1 LTPRTP
7 RFTLTHLMTDVRI
20 RRPFLRCR
28 ALIAVPIALLIGM
41 YATDARG
48 QTLVTQAEA
57 ALYRVFLRDGGTL
70 VSYGEFAHV
79 ADGVVLSIPVGGTE
93 SSPVLH
99 LVTIAAADVD
109 WDRTNAYV
117 QAARARRYA
126 DTRGDI
132 DFAKLSRDVADIL
145 FQAGSVDDAAKRLA
159 LAEAARKQLIEWPD
173 SHHGYKADEVAQMGA
188 WLDQVVSE
196 LRVAAGLSR
205 FELTLVARTT
215 PTAAPVQLMAGPDL
229 RERLELGLAAAAKT
243 MNPAERVSL
252 IRAVLDSLQ
261 PAAPADSWMATLH
274 ARASA
279 ELAAEVKIDQAYTEL
294 SKRTLTR
301 AAWHAER
308 ADVRGLESL
317 VHSVI
322 AEDAK
327 LQRARPQD
335 IAGLLAV
342 LDARID
348 SARRLRLARDAWVL
362 RTALLQS
369 YWRDVRQ
376 GLDRL
381 LGVRLWLTDVRQL
394 AGPSPDALR
403 RLAYDAEF
411 AGHELAKVK
420 PPSEV
425 ASAHSALSAACRMAV
440 RAAQGRLDALRS
452 GSMNGA
458 WEASSAAAG
467 SLLLLDQAVADL
479 RRITREPKPQGVPR

>member
-1 LTPRTP
+1 
-7 RFTLTHLMTDVRI
+7 MTDLRVW
-20 RRPFLRCR
+20 RPFRRSR
-28 ALIAVPIALLIGM
+28 APIALAIAVLAGVH
-41 YATDARG
+41 AADARAG
-48 QTLVTQAEA
+48 QTLAVQAEA

-79 ADGVVLSIPVGGTE
+79 GDGVVLSIPVGGTE

-126 DTRGDI
+126 DTRGEH

-159 LAEAARKQLIEWPD
+159 LAETARKQLVEWPEN
-173 SHHGYKADEVAQMGA
+173 HHGYKADEVAEMGA

-196 LRVAAGLSR
+196 LRVAAGQSR
-205 FELTLVARTT
+205 FDLTLVARTA
-215 PTAAPVQLMAGPDL
+215 PAAPPIQLMAGPDL

-243 MNPAERVSL
+243 KNPAERVSL

-261 PAAPADSWMATLH
+261 PGAPADSWMASLH
-274 ARASA
+274 GRASA
-279 ELAAEVKIDQAYTEL
+279 ELAAEVKIDQAYAEL

-301 AAWHAER
+301 AAWYSER
-308 ADVRGLESL
+308 VNVRGLESL
-317 VHSVI
+317 VQSVI
-322 AEDAK
+322 AEDAT
-327 LQRARPQD
+327 LQRARPAD
-335 IAGLLAV
+335 MAGLLAV

-348 SARRLRLARDAWVL
+348 GARRLRLARDAWVL
-362 RTALLQS
+362 RSALLRS
-369 YWRDVRQ
+369 YWGDVRQ

-381 LGVRLWLTDVRQL
+381 LGVRQWLTDVRQL

-403 RLAYDAEF
+403 RLAYDAEL
-411 AGHELAKVK
+411 AGHELAKVAA
-420 PPSEV
+420 PSEV

-440 RAAQGRLDALRS
+440 RAAKGRLDALRS
-452 GSMNGA
+452 GSMNAA

-467 SLLLLDQAVADL
+467 SLLLLDQAIEDL
-479 RRITREPKPQGVPR
+479 RRITREPAPRAVPR